1 MKKNLNLRV
10 VITLAIIAL
19 CVYAFY
25 PPKDKLQLGLDLQ
38 GGIHLVLQVITA
50 DAVKA
55 EVDQTGERIIHDLRE
70 KGILTTFK
78 RSEEM
83 ALELTA
89 AQADKKPEVDTYLEG
104 NYSAGWG
111 IRSFTQDGKLQWLL
125 ALKPSYRTSLEEMTV
140 RQALEI
146 VRQRVDSLGVREP
159 TLQLYGSSGTLV
171 NDQIIVEL
179 PGIDDP
185 GRVKDI
191 IQNTAQLALKLIAPE
206 KGGPYPTREGAQQAW
221 NNSIPSDLEV
231 LPYAGRNEQSA
242 EKGTAIEYMVVRKS
256 AVITGKHLKNA
267 RRSMDRFNKP
277 EVSFY
282 MNPEGAQLF
291 GNATAANIGK
301 PLAIVLDN
309 KVMSYAIINARIT
322 DAGVIESPYFTIQ
335 SAEDLALVLRSGA
348 LPASIQIL
356 EENTVGPSLGLDSI
370 RQGVISSIV
379 GLALVVVGML
389 IYYKFSGLNAVFALL
404 INLII
409 LLGAM
414 GYFGAVLTLPGI
426 AGVILSTG
434 MAVDSNILIFE
445 RIKEELRAGKT
456 IRSAV
461 ETGFG
466 KVFWTIFD
474 THLTTL
480 ISSAFLFQFGTGP
493 IRGFAVTL
501 AVGLIA
507 NMFTA
512 IYVSRTVFEL
522 ILTKRQVQQ
531 LSI

>member
-10 VITLAIIAL
+10 VITLAIIAV

-38 GGIHLVLQVITA
+38 GGIHLVLQVMTA

-55 EVDQTGERIIHDLRE
+55 EVDQTGERVVHELRE
-70 KGILTTFK
+70 KGILTSFK
-78 RSEEM
+78 RSEEL
-83 ALELTA
+83 ALEVNTS
-89 AQADKKPEVDTYLEG
+89 QAEKKPEIDAYLEG
-104 NYSAGWG
+104 NYAAGWA
-111 IRSFTQDGKLQWLL
+111 IRSFSQEGKQQWLMT
-125 ALKPSYRTSLEEMTV
+125 LKPSYRTSLEEMTV

-146 VRQRVDSLGVREP
+146 VRQRVDALGVREP
-159 TLQLYGSSGTLV
+159 LLQLYGSSGATIS
-171 NDQIIVEL
+171 DQIIVEL

-191 IQNTAQLALKLIAPE
+191 IQNTAQLALKLVAPE
-206 KGGPYPTREGAQQAW
+206 KGGPYPTREGALQAW
-221 NNSIPSDLEV
+221 NNSIPSDLEI
-231 LPYAGRNEQSA
+231 LPYAGRNEAGA
-242 EKGTAIEYMVVRKS
+242 EKGTSIEYMVIRKT
-256 AVITGKHLKNA
+256 AVISGKHLKNA

-309 KVMSYAIINARIT
+309 KVMSYAVIQNRIS

-356 EENTVGPSLGLDSI
+356 EENTVGPSLGMDSI
-370 RQGVISSIV
+370 RQGVISALI
-379 GLALVVVGML
+379 GLGLVVLVML
-389 IYYKFSGLNAVFALL
+389 IYYKLSGLNAVFALL
-404 INLII
+404 VNLII

-414 GYFGAVLTLPGI
+414 GYFGAVMTLPGI

-445 RIKEELRAGKT
+445 RIKEEMRAGKT
-456 IRSAV
+456 VRSSM

-480 ISSAFLFQFGTGP
+480 ISAAFLFQFGTGP

-512 IYVSRTVFEL
+512 IYVSRTLFEL
-522 ILTKRQVQQ
+522 ILSKKQTQQ